1 MQPLSVLCA
10 FHFSPTVVRFELHRT
25 KWTCHYGQT
34 KAPQCIQPSVLKL
47 ISMQASL
54 LPQVQPIY
62 IDLKAPCVILTMYF
76 NHETIH
82 TLTHQYKAYSLSHER
97 CCIFRIDC
105 SEFFFFSFLFFVY
118 FFFVLFFYSMRFCF
132 FQVFICSPDYDSYH
146 D

>member
-105 SEFFFFSFLFFVY
+105 SEFFFFFFSFLCL
-118 FFFVLFFYSMRFCF
+118 FFFCFVFLFYAVLLFSSFYMFT
-132 FQVFICSPDYDSYH
+132 
-146 D
+146 